1 MALIRSLPLQAEAE
15 LFVLLANVP
24 AKQPAG
30 KHSALHG
37 FAHCGFWPFICPDS
51 GPKYARYGENPK
63 RLLSADLQRNLNL
76 RVNVMYGYSSD
87 FRFLDVLC
95 GFDYRRIKST
105 QNVIRRLISCM
116 ATRF

>member
-87 FRFLDVLC
+87 F
-95 GFDYRRIKST
+95 IINEQ
-105 QNVIRRLISCM
+105 QNNSI
-116 ATRF
+116 